1 MKNQFRKVILVVAI
15 LAILIIKSFGQ
26 IDLGVKGGINISTQI
41 ESGVSWSSDYLIVG
55 LNAGGIIRYHV
66 NEWLALKSD
75 ISYIQKGRRYRNLS
89 EGSRDIVPDK
99 FHYIIV
105 PLKAEISTGERV
117 GLDKGQKLFFSAGP
131 YYGFLLNA
139 ERKDDGTDISL
150 NETTENYDY
159 GLSLDLGFEFP
170 VKKHSITFGANYET
184 GLSKFAEY
192 DNELR
197 NNTIS
202 FNVGLFFE
210 S

>member
-15 LAILIIKSFGQ
+15 LALLVIKSSGQ
-26 IDLGVKGGINISTQI
+26 IDLGIKGGINVSYQL
-41 ESGVSWSSDYLIVG
+41 ESGVSLSGDDLIVG
-55 LNAGGIIRYHV
+55 LNAGGIVRYHI

-75 ISYIQKGRRYRNLS
+75 ISYIQKGRRHRNLS
-89 EGSRDIVPDK
+89 EGSRNLVPDR
-99 FHYIIV
+99 FHYIIL
-105 PLKAEISTGERV
+105 PLKVEISTGERV
-117 GLDKGQKLFFSAGP
+117 GLDKGQKLFFAAGP

-139 ERKDDGTDISL
+139 ERKEDDTNISL
-150 NETTENYDY
+150 NETTDNYDY

-170 VKKHSITFGANYET
+170 VKNHSITFGANYET

-202 FNVGLFFE
+202 FNVGFIF
-210 S
+210 